1 MIGKIQAIV
10 ILTLL
15 MVSTVNLKR
24 ELVNLGYV
32 MDQHLNGLYVIRLMV
47 IGLIGQN
54 ILNVRL
60 DQLVQRNIPMHMLMD
75 TGAANMI
82 LMVMVQL

>member
-1 MIGKIQAIV
+1 MIGKIQVIV

-15 MVSTVNLKR
+15 MAITINLKR

-32 MDQHLNGLYVIRLMV
+32 MDQHLNGLYVIQLMV

-60 DQLVQRNIPMHMLMD
+60 DQLVQKNIPMPMLMGI
-75 TGAANMI
+75 GAVNI
-82 LMVMVQL
+82 LLIMMVQF

>member
-1 MIGKIQAIV
+1 MIGKIQVIVFMTLMMAIT
-10 ILTLL
+10 I
-15 MVSTVNLKR
+15 NLKR

-32 MDQHLNGLYVIRLMV
+32 MDQHLNGLYVIQLMV

-60 DQLVQRNIPMHMLMD
+60 DQLVQKNIPMPMLMGI
-75 TGAANMI
+75 GAVNI
-82 LMVMVQL
+82 LLIMMV

>member
-60 DQLVQRNIPMHMLMD
+60 DQLVQKNIPMPMLMGI
-75 TGAANMI
+75 GAVNI
-82 LMVMVQL
+82 LLIMMV